1 MVPLPAQPPQQPTPL
16 PGVPGVP
23 DRPHGQ
29 QASTSTTFQVP
40 DHLAA
45 ITSRLAALQTD
56 LDEARTPGERAG
68 WLTGLR
74 QLIDTAE
81 VLFTQ
86 ALSSFDA
93 LGDAPAMSAQRDSTA
108 WLCNELRLAGGDARA
123 RVQLARECSLLAAP
137 LTSVREG
144 ELRFDHVRAIS
155 AAVRPL
161 RLLPQEQEAA
171 VPLLHELARSADP
184 ARVRGAGRRIREAVD
199 PDGALREHDRQF
211 ERRHLTLAP
220 LLDGMTT
227 IEGTLDAE
235 GSATVAAALAP
246 LMVPA
251 DATDAR
257 SAGQRRADA
266 LVEIASLALR
276 SEQLPDLSGT
286 VAALDVVVPVQAV
299 VRAGVRHPRPAEGV
313 GLVHDAPGGPVALS
327 RDSVE
332 RLMCDSRIGRVLLG
346 PDGATLDLG
355 RRVRLFSPDQRRAL
369 TVRDGGCRFTGCT
382 RPPRYTDAHHV
393 VPWVD
398 GGETDLPN
406 AMLLC
411 RWHHTLVH
419 RGPGRGGWRVATLD
433 ARLGSN
439 GALVFR
445 GPAGQ
450 EIRSEP
456 RAP

>member
-1 MVPLPAQPPQQPTPL
+1 MIPLPEQPPRPSPRCDVL
-16 PGVPGVP
+16 GLP
-23 DRPHGQ
+23 DRPHGHHT
-29 QASTSTTFQVP
+29 STSAAFDVPVELATLTT
-40 DHLAA
+40 
-45 ITSRLAALQTD
+45 RLGALQHD
-56 LDEARTPGERAG
+56 IHEAATPGERAG

-74 QLIDTAE
+74 HLIDTAE
-81 VLFTQ
+81 VLFTE

-93 LGDAPAMSAQRDSTA
+93 LGGAPVMSAQRDSTA

-123 RVQLARECSLLAAP
+123 RVQLARECDLLSAP
-137 LTSVREG
+137 LASVCEE
-144 ELRFDHVRAIS
+144 ELRFEHVRAMS
-155 AAVRPL
+155 TALRPL
-161 RLLPQEQEAA
+161 RLLPQEQENA
-171 VPLLHELARSADP
+171 VPLLHQLARSADP
-184 ARVRGAGRRIREAVD
+184 ARVRGAGRRIREMVD

-211 ERRHLTLAP
+211 ERRHLTLSP
-220 LLDGMTT
+220 LLDGMTA

-235 GSATVAAALAP
+235 GSATLAAALAP

-251 DATDAR
+251 DTTDAR

-276 SEQLPDLSGT
+276 SDQLPELSGSVCT
-286 VAALDVVVPVQAV
+286 VDIVVPLPAL
-299 VRAGVRHPRPAEGV
+299 AGPEGSRRRAEGM
-313 GLVHDAPGGPVALS
+313 GTVHDAPGGPTTLA

-346 PDGATLDLG
+346 PDDATLDLG

-369 TVRDGGCRFTGCT
+369 TVRDGGCRFPGCT

-393 VPWVD
+393 VSWID
-398 GGETDLPN
+398 GGPTDLSN

-419 RGPGRGGWRVATLD
+419 RGPPRGGWRVSGD
-433 ARLGSN
+433 DPRLGSN
-439 GALVFR
+439 GILVFR